1 MYLCQ
6 NNSIHKIFSKAALEK
21 YYMHSTEDYN
31 KNGAWTWFTLT
42 CMGHCIDEIE
52 CTLSGAKPVYK

>member
-31 KNGAWTWFTLT
+31 KNGAWT
-42 CMGHCIDEIE
+42 
-52 CTLSGAKPVYK
+52 